1 MRQRTTTLDTVA
13 LSPARGDLARWA
25 RAMPRQVTRSWY
37 LHLEQPE
44 VVADRV
50 LEFLREAA

>member
-13 LSPARGDLARWA
+13 LSPARDLARWA

-37 LHLEQPE
+37 LHLEQPD